1 MNFIHNMKLRTKINW
16 LVFLNVGF
24 VLLLTCSSF
33 AYLIIQ
39 RKFDE
44 TGERAL
50 MLARTVASMPAI
62 VEAFGTPDPS
72 AVIQPLAEQIR
83 LRTGAQYVVVGNMNL
98 IRYSHPNPEQLGNH
112 MVGEDND
119 LVLQG
124 QDSITEATGTLG
136 LAIRG
141 KSPVWDANHRQ
152 IGVVSVGF
160 LEGAI
165 WKQIEQFLDQIALI
179 ALAALLFG
187 LAGAYLLSGHIKK
200 QMLNMEPWEIAFI
213 TEEQSAILESIREGI
228 IAVNESGRIITCNR
242 EALKILNR
250 DAGEVI
256 GKNIRFVLPNS
267 RLPEVLERGEPHKD
281 EQMIIGSHL
290 VVVNRVPVRLKGK
303 VIGAVSTFRDKL
315 QLDRIDEKLAD
326 IGQYVDTLRSQRHEF
341 MNKLHL
347 ISGLIQ
353 LKEYDTAK
361 EVIEEVN
368 EDYQKTL
375 DFFLA
380 NLKDPAI
387 VGILIGKMHRAKELG
402 IALRIDAAS
411 SIPAVCPHREIV
423 VTFLGNAI
431 ENAFEAIQG
440 APRQEASPPPA
451 ISVLLKEEAKEIVL
465 SVADTGPGVDP
476 ELIERIF
483 EDGVSTKG
491 EGRGLGLALLS
502 KLIANAG
509 GKLRLSTSK
518 AGTMLS
524 ANLPL
529 QERGGLHE

>member
-1 MNFIHNMKLRTKINW
+1 MKLRTKINW
-16 LVFLNVGF
+16 LVFLNIGF

-39 RKFDE
+39 RKFAE

-50 MLARTVASMPAI
+50 MLAQTVAGMPAI

-72 AVIQPLAEQIR
+72 VAIQPLAEQIR
-83 LRTGAQYVVVGNMNL
+83 IRTGAEYIVVGNMNL
-98 IRYSHPNPEQLGNH
+98 IRYSHPNPEQLGGR

-119 LVLQG
+119 LVLKG

-141 KSPVWDANHRQ
+141 KSPIWDANHRQ
-152 IGVVSVGF
+152 IGIVSVGF

-165 WKQIEQFLDQIALI
+165 WKQINEFLGEVVLI

-200 QMLNMEPWEIAFI
+200 QTLGMEPWEIAFL
-213 TEEQSAILESIREGI
+213 TEKQSAILESIREGI
-228 IAVNESGRIITCNR
+228 IAVNDGGKIMTCNR
-242 EALKILNR
+242 EALKILNME
-250 DAGEVI
+250 AGDVI

-281 EQMIIGSHL
+281 EQMIIGNHL
-290 VVVNRVPVRLKGK
+290 VVANRVPVRLKGK

-315 QLDRIDEKLAD
+315 QLDQIDEKLAD

-353 LKEYDTAK
+353 MKEYDTAK
-361 EVIEEVN
+361 DIIEVVN
-368 EDYQKTL
+368 EDVQHTL

-387 VGILIGKMHRAKELG
+387 VGILVGKMHRAKELG
-402 IALRIDAAS
+402 IALHVDAAS
-411 SIPAVCPHREIV
+411 SVPPVCPHREII

-440 APRQEASPPPA
+440 APRLEGSSPPA
-451 ISVLLKEEAKEIVL
+451 VSVLLKEEAEELVL

-476 ELIERIF
+476 ALGGRIF
-483 EDGVSTKG
+483 EDGVTTKG

-502 KLIANAG
+502 KLIGNVG
-509 GKLRLSTSK
+509 GKLRLTSSES
-518 AGTMLS
+518 GTTLTAS
-524 ANLPL
+524 LPL
-529 QERGGLHE
+529 QAGGEQG